1 MSTTGVINEHV
12 VAPRPATARP
22 DLRLVEV
29 TRHYGPVTAVD
40 RVTLDV
46 ARGEFVTLLGPSGC
60 GKTTLLKCIAGF
72 LVPSGGQVV
81 LRGEVMNDVLPHL
94 RNIGIVFQH
103 YALFPHM
110 TVADNIAFGLTMRKR
125 PRGEI
130 ARRVDEMLRLVRL
143 PGFDRRYPHQ
153 LSGGQQQRVAL
164 ARVLAVEPVLL
175 LLDEPFG
182 ALDKKLRV
190 EMQIEVKQL
199 VTLLGMTTIF
209 VTHDQEEAMRM
220 SDRVAVM
227 NGGRIVQC
235 DTPGEI
241 YDRPRDLF
249 VADFIGNS
257 NLLEARIADSPGGRR
272 RVEAAGVLLDL
283 PGSAV
288 SARSGEIALAMVR
301 PDNLALSDAAPTD
314 RSAWAG
320 VVSFALHAGS
330 VMEYE
335 VVVSET
341 CRLRVSR
348 PRREA
353 ESTRV
358 WAKGDRVAVSVVALE
373 AVRVFPADTA
383 PAPAA
388 PSP

>member
-1 MSTTGVINEHV
+1 MS
-12 VAPRPATARP
+12 APSTAAGATQTAS
-22 DLRLVEV
+22 DLRLVDV
-29 TRHYGPVTAVD
+29 TRRYGPVTAVD
-40 RVTLDV
+40 RVNLDV
-46 ARGEFVTLLGPSGC
+46 APGEFVTLLGPSGC

-72 LVPSGGQVV
+72 LAPSEGEVV
-81 LRGEVMNDVLPHL
+81 LRDEVMNDVLPHL

-110 TVADNIAFGLTMRKR
+110 TVAGNIAFGLSMRKR
-125 PRGEI
+125 PRAEI

-143 PGFDRRYPHQ
+143 PGFGGRYPHE

-227 NGGRIVQC
+227 NGGRIIQC
-235 DTPGEI
+235 DAPDAI

-249 VADFIGNS
+249 VADFIGTS
-257 NLLEARIADSPGGRR
+257 NLLDAVVRR
-272 RVEAAGVLLDL
+272 RDDGRVRVDVAGVSLELAGDAGT
-283 PGSAV
+283 PAIGESAV
-288 SARSGEIALAMVR
+288 VMIR
-301 PDNLALSDAAPTD
+301 PENLALSDGAPPDTT
-314 RSAWAG
+314 AWPG
-320 VVSFALHAGS
+320 VVTLALHAGA

-335 VVVSET
+335 VAVGERRV
-341 CRLRVSR
+341 RVSR
-348 PRREA
+348 PRMQTANARIW
-353 ESTRV
+353 S
-358 WAKGDRVAVSVVALE
+358 KDDRVAVTVVDPG
-373 AVRVFPADTA
+373 AVRVFPRGGH
-383 PAPAA
+383 
-388 PSP
+388 S